1 METKK
6 SASNPLRHLGLC
18 ADADWKLLLCG
29 QDHVFAPDWRYSQLY
44 LYDTSAPFRKKPF
57 PKHNESLLWHFA
69 KRPFRKLF
77 SGLWIGKNSTD
88 QRNRFQMIYF
98 DFSKAGV
105 SLERLEKCFE
115 TYCNVVLYLFIK
127 DYASYYYDNFEEKC
141 CIWLKEPRYIK
152 SWYSSRMGSGEKW
165 KDTH

>member
-1 METKK
+1 MTF
-6 SASNPLRHLGLC
+6 C
-18 ADADWKLLLCG
+18 
-29 QDHVFAPDWRYSQLY
+29 
-44 LYDTSAPFRKKPF
+44 
-57 PKHNESLLWHFA
+57 

-98 DFSKAGV
+98 DFSNRV

-127 DYASYYYDNFEEKC
+127 DYASF
-141 CIWLKEPRYIK
+141 IMIILKK
-152 SWYSSRMGSGEKW
+152 SAVSGSRNHV
-165 KDTH
+165 T

>member
-1 METKK
+1 
-6 SASNPLRHLGLC
+6 
-18 ADADWKLLLCG
+18 
-29 QDHVFAPDWRYSQLY
+29 
-44 LYDTSAPFRKKPF
+44 
-57 PKHNESLLWHFA
+57 
-69 KRPFRKLF
+69 
-77 SGLWIGKNSTD
+77 
-88 QRNRFQMIYF
+88 MIYF

-141 CIWLKEPRYIK
+141 CIWLKGTTLHKVLIQFKGWEVVR
-152 SWYSSRMGSGEKW
+152 SE